1 MIKLFQGIDTNND
14 KQISLNELKAGYN
27 KFFEKNATEEEIEK
41 MFFDA
46 DTNDSGNL
54 NYEEFV

>member
-14 KQISLNELKAGYN
+14 KQISLNELKVGYN
-27 KFFEKNATEEEIEK
+27 KFFEKNSTEEEIEK

-54 NYEEFV
+54 DYEEFV